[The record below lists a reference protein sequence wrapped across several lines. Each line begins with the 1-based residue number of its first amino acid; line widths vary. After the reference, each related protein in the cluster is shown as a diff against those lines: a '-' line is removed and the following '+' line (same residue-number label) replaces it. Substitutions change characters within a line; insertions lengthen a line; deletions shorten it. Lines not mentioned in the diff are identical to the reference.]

1 MEKSIVS
8 QILELCHRLSAPAFM
23 AWLREEEQV
32 LIEQER
38 TQIADAWRA
47 GNKEGWAMRKIF
59 PADGELYYDEKF
71 GATSE
76 P

>member
-8 QILELCHRLSAPAFM
+8 QILELLHRLSAPAFM
-23 AWLREEEQV
+23 AWMKENEEV

-47 GNKEGWAMRKIF
+47 GNKDVFEMQTESEH
-59 PADGELYYDEKF
+59 GELYYDERF